1 MDDFLQFLMPLGVR
15 GVEGVGQGMVECDGG
30 GGAQGG
36 QHTPLEG

>member
-30 GGAQGG
+30 AQGG